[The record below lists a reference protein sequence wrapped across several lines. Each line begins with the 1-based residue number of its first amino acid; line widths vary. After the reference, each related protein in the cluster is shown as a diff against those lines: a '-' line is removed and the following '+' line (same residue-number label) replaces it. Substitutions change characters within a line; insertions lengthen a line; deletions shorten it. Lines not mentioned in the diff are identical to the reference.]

1 MRSIASLALC
11 CLVPAAAL
19 ATEGTLT
26 LHYQHRPPYSAAEAA
41 GDVGGLVATPAA
53 QALRG
58 AGIAFQWMQT
68 PAQRQLALIQGGQ
81 GRHCGVGWFRN
92 AEREARGKFSRP
104 LYRDLP
110 YGAIVR
116 AELPIASG
124 VRSADLISDAR
135 FPVLVKEGF
144 SYGPQL
150 DALLARAATPVRTSA
165 EVASL
170 PDMLRAKRA
179 AWTLAA
185 PEESTTLV
193 GPGLRQ
199 IEFSDVPPGQAR
211 HLYCSQDVP
220 DDWMQRIDRALGL
233 LR

>member
-1 MRSIASLALC
+1 MRSIVSLALC
-11 CLVPAAAL
+11 CLLPSVAA
-19 ATEGTLT
+19 ATEGPIL
-26 LHYQHRPPYSAAEAA
+26 LHYQHRPPYSAADAA
-41 GDVGGLVATPAA
+41 GVVGGLVATPAA

-58 AGIAFQWMQT
+58 AGIPFQWVQT
-68 PAQRQLALIQGGQ
+68 PAQRQLALIQGGR
-81 GRHCGVGWFRN
+81 GPHCGVGWFRN
-92 AEREARGKFSRP
+92 PEREARGKFSRP
-104 LYRDLP
+104 LYRDRP
-110 YGAIVR
+110 FGAIVR

-144 SYGPQL
+144 SYGPQF
-150 DALLARAATPVRTSA
+150 DALLVRAAKPVRTSA

-170 PDMLRAKRA
+170 PDMLRAERA
-179 AWTLAA
+179 AWTPAA
-185 PEESTTLV
+185 PEESEALV

-199 IEFSDVPPGQAR
+199 IVFSDVPPGQAR

-220 DDWMQRIDRALGL
+220 DDWMRRIDHALGL